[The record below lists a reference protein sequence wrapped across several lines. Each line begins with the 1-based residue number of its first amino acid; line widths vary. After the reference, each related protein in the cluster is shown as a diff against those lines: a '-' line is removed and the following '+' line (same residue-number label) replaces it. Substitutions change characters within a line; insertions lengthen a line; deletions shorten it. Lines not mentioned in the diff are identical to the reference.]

1 MDLPLFLQTLV
12 NSVSQ
17 GSIYALIAVGLALGF
32 GVMKMA
38 NFAHGEF
45 YMAGAYVVY
54 YFYAQLGL
62 PYWSSVLL
70 AVPLVGFLGLLT
82 ERFIFSPTRGN
93 VLAGFMATAGLAFML
108 QVIAGKVWG
117 FGLMRNIPTPFQ
129 GSLEVAGMRLGY
141 QRLII
146 VPVMI
151 VLLIGL
157 YWFLQKT
164 RPGKALRA
172 CAQDSEVAALY
183 GVKINRVTMI
193 SMALAGALAGVAG
206 AMMSTIQA
214 VTPYMGHDVILTAFI
229 CVIVGGMG
237 SIEGAVLAGFVLGFT
252 HVFVT
257 TLADGVLATMAG
269 VALMAL
275 ILVLRPQGL
284 LGRVRT

>member
-1 MDLPLFLQTLV
+1 VDLPLFLQTIV
-12 NSVSQ
+12 NSISQ

-62 PYWSSVLL
+62 PYWSALVL
-70 AVPLVGFLGLLT
+70 AVPIIAFLGILT
-82 ERFIFSPTRGN
+82 ERFIFAPTRGN

-108 QVIAGKVWG
+108 QVIAGEVWG
-117 FGLMRNIPTPFQ
+117 FGLMRNIPVPFH
-129 GSLEVAGMRLGY
+129 GAVELGDARLGY
-141 QRLII
+141 QRII
-146 VPVMI
+146 IIPVMI
-151 VLLIGL
+151 ALLLAL
-157 YWFLQKT
+157 YWFLHRT
-164 RPGKALRA
+164 LPGKALRA
-172 CAQDSEVAALY
+172 CAQDAEVASLY
-183 GVKINRVTMI
+183 GVKINRISMI
-193 SMALAGALAGVAG
+193 SMAVAGALAGVAG
-206 AMMSTIQA
+206 AMMATIQA